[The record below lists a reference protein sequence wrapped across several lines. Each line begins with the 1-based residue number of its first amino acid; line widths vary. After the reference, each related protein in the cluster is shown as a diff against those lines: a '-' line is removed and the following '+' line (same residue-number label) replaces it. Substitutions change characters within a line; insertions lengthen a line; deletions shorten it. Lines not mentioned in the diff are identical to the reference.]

1 MTEALFDSLF
11 WSLVW
16 QTLHS
21 VFQMFQIQDG
31 GDAYFPADE
40 RQSTNPLPPSF
51 YILSLSFPVT
61 PVPLPLPPPRGGW
74 ELAHERGG
82 NPCRKFWITPLKE
95 THLGVALAFLTSKTD
110 RVKTGKNMFLYFF
123 ACNPKRDLHGYGL
136 HTRAFCSEYPIA
148 NQIQNFTP
156 LSEKTSIPA
165 PVIYESPSRP
175 PYALSSILLSL

>member
-16 QTLHS
+16 QTVHS

-51 YILSLSFPVT
+51 YSYLPPSLSRQF
-61 PVPLPLPPPRGGW
+61 LCLSPRGW
-74 ELAHERGG
+74 ELAYERGG

-95 THLGVALAFLTSKTD
+95 THLGVALAFLTSKRD
-110 RVKTGKNMFLYFF
+110 CVKTGKNMFLYFF

-136 HTRAFCSEYPIA
+136 HIMPFCSEYSIA
-148 NQIQNFTP
+148 TQIRNLHP
-156 LSEKTSIPA
+156 
-165 PVIYESPSRP
+165 
-175 PYALSSILLSL
+175 